1 MFTIGIFPNP
11 NKCSVISIL
20 NWIVQFL
27 KEKGINVLLPEQAA
41 AKLGFIEIG
50 CSEEIIKERI
60 NVGITLGGDGTLLS
74 AARTLASASIPILGV
89 NMGRLGFLTE
99 VEIPQ
104 LRQYLEKLIS
114 GQYSV
119 ESRLMLDAFIQR
131 NSEEIFVSSALND
144 IVVTKSG
151 YSRMIELDLSIN
163 NQPVASFSADGM
175 IIATPTGSTG
185 YSLSAGGPIVNNA
198 LEVIL
203 ITPICPHSL
212 YSRPLIVSPDE
223 EITIKTVAADDDI
236 VLTIDGQI
244 VKKLQTNDRI
254 FIRKSSY
261 AVDFIKFGQKS
272 YYQTLRTKLWREK

>member
-1 MFTIGIFPNP
+1 M
-11 NKCSVISIL
+11 
-20 NWIVQFL
+20 QFL